1 MLMRGPILILLIFVA
16 VVIVLAVVIGF
27 LFTSR
32 ARKQESQRV
41 EAAGIRADAEELAAT
56 VTGQAAFAEQA
67 EQRAGIVRAEADEKA
82 REAEL
87 LESEARARREAAE
100 ETRRDYGAQLRRA
113 DEIDPDVD
121 DSELPPVEEAPP
133 LTRAERRAA
142 REAEESETAA
152 TGADEAPTDYWPSST
167 ASVIGGA
174 GAATRAGTADDDEG
188 AQSARVASAAD
199 YRDDVVP
206 EDVYDGSEE
215 GTAQDMSQTQDN
227 ATEDHTGEDA
237 DSASA
242 PLRMVENPDDYAS
255 TEPVPASEQSAP
267 VERDPEATKGDLADH
282 ADHSGTSTDEDGG
295 APVEHAGADDTL
307 AESTEDQYD
316 PTPAKDWAA
325 DEGELLGE
333 SRERGER
340 LAEDRADL
348 RADEPSDSDG
358 PDGES
363 HDEAPQEGAG
373 RRISAFTELRDGG
386 FGVGSAAPLAD
397 GAQPVDHPVQAY
409 RDTMSYRV
417 PGDSGYDSTE
427 PDVWFYDES
436 AAERSGFSRSQG

>member
-1 MLMRGPILILLIFVA
+1 MLMRGPILTLLIFVA

-27 LFTSR
+27 LFASR

-41 EAAGIRADAEELAAT
+41 EAAGIRADADELAAT

-87 LESEARARREAAE
+87 LESEARARREVAE
-100 ETRRDYGAQLRRA
+100 GTRRDYGAQLRRA

-142 REAEESETAA
+142 REAEESEMAA
-152 TGADEAPTDYWPSST
+152 TGADDATTDYWPSST

-174 GAATRAGTADDDEG
+174 GAATEAGAADDED
-188 AQSARVASAAD
+188 AQQSARVASAAD

-215 GTAQDMSQTQDN
+215 GTAEDMSQTQN
-227 ATEDHTGEDA
+227 TPTEDHTTEDH

-242 PLRMVENPDDYAS
+242 PLRMVENTDAYAS

-267 VERDPEATKGDLADH
+267 VERDPEATTGDLADH
-282 ADHSGTSTDEDGG
+282 ADHAGDSGS
-295 APVEHAGADDTL
+295 
-307 AESTEDQYD
+307 STEDQD
-316 PTPAKDWAA
+316 DHTPAKDWAA

-333 SRERGER
+333 SQERGER

-348 RADEPSDSDG
+348 RADEPSGSDA
-358 PDGES
+358 PDRES
-363 HDEAPQEGAG
+363 HDEAPQESAG
-373 RRISAFTELRDGG
+373 RRISDFTELRDGG

-397 GAQPVDHPVQAY
+397 GAQPLDHPVQAY